1 MGHSFQQYSFV
12 TSVASVFNFQTP
24 IQPQPWSVSLVTF
37 SPHRTE
43 KDGTPGLQSD

>member
-24 IQPQPWSVSLVTF
+24 YTATAVVRLTRDVFAASNREGWHTRIAV
-37 SPHRTE
+37 
-43 KDGTPGLQSD
+43 

>member
-24 IQPQPWSVSLVTF
+24 IHSHSRGPSHS
-37 SPHRTE
+37 
-43 KDGTPGLQSD
+43 